1 MQTFEIKNPWDGKVL
16 FSAGG
21 ETLRN
26 VVQQAVLS
34 GADLSGAYLRGA
46 DLRGADLRG
55 ADLSGAYLRGADLS
69 GADLSRADLSGADL
83 SRADLSGAN
92 LSGAG
97 LSGADLSGAD
107 LSGADGKNLS
117 LVGSRPVFMLGPIGS
132 RCDYLTAYLTDAG
145 VHVRA
150 GCFFDTL
157 EAFRAAVV
165 AEHADNN
172 HGREYM
178 AAIAMIEAHAAI
190 WSSAAVAVKEVA

>member
-1 MQTFEIKNPWDGKVL
+1 MKIDITCHSSGKVL
-16 FSAGG
+16 FSHEREVNTVRLTVEAAIQARVNLAHANLAHANLAHAYLGG
-21 ETLRN
+21 ANL
-26 VVQQAVLS
+26 
-34 GADLSGAYLRGA
+34 DGAYLGGA
-46 DLRGADLRG
+46 NLDGANLD
-55 ADLSGAYLRGADLS
+55 
-69 GADLSRADLSGADL
+69 
-83 SRADLSGAN
+83 GAN
-92 LSGAG
+92 LSGAN
-97 LSGADLSGAD
+97 
-107 LSGADGKNLS
+107 GKNLT
-117 LVGSRPVFMLGPIGS
+117 LVGARPVFLLGPIGS

>member
-1 MQTFEIKNPWDGKVL
+1 MQTFEIKNRWDGKVL

-21 ETLRN
+21 ETLSD
-26 VVQQAVLS
+26 VVQQAVQERAYLRKADLY
-34 GADLSGAYLRGA
+34 GADLYGANLYGA
-46 DLRGADLRG
+46 DLHGANLHGANLYGADLHGANLYG
-55 ADLSGAYLRGADLS
+55 ADLHGADLHGANLY
-69 GADLSRADLSGADL
+69 GADLHGADL
-83 SRADLSGAN
+83 HGAN
-92 LSGAG
+92 LSGAYDKQ
-97 LSGADLSGAD
+97 LT
-107 LSGADGKNLS
+107 

-150 GCFFDTL
+150 GCFFDTI